1 MKFNYK
7 EVGLYSII
15 LVLLYSLF
23 TFVSQLKYGSHYTP
37 IRLSALFGQ
46 YYILFI
52 ILAIASIVSIFWKYK
67 YRWIVVS
74 LPFFYTALYY
84 LPSLFTAIAEQSLTG
99 LTIYS
104 VHILLGLS
112 AILYLFIKG
121 IKDIKNLTYEITF
134 AIIIFILFVIRFLI

>member
-15 LVLLYSLF
+15 LVLLYSLL
-23 TFVSQLKYGSHYTP
+23 TFVSQLKYGSHQIP

-52 ILAIASIVSIFWKYK
+52 ILVIVSIVSIFWKYK
-67 YRWIVVS
+67 YNWIVIS
-74 LPFFYTALYY
+74 LPFFYTLLYY
-84 LPSLFTAIAEQSLTG
+84 LSNSLPLITGSSLIG
-99 LTIYS
+99 LIKFS
-104 VHILLGLS
+104 INVLFCLS

-121 IKDIKNLTYEITF
+121 IKNIKNRNYEITF
-134 AIIIFILFVIRFLI
+134 AIIIFVLFII